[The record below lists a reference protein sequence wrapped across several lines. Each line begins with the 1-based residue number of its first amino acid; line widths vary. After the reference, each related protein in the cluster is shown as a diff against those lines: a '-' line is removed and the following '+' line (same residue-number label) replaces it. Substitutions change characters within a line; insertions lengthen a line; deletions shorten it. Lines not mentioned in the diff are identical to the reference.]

1 MQSEKFLRMLGLAKR
16 AGGVAFGEGAVRDSI
31 RDNTAKLVIVADDA
45 ADNTKKKFNDN
56 CNFYGVRYAEV
67 FDRYALGKA
76 CGREFA
82 VVLSVKNKGLAENLI
97 AMLDADAL

>member
-56 CNFYGVRYAEV
+56 CNFYGVRCAEL

-76 CGREFA
+76 CGRDFA
-82 VVLSVKNKGLAENLI
+82 VVLSVKNEGLAENLI
-97 AMLDADAL
+97 SILL

>member
-31 RDNTAKLVIVADDA
+31 RDNTAKLVIVANDA

-56 CNFYGVRYAEV
+56 CNFYGIKCAEL

-76 CGREFA
+76 CGRDFA
-82 VVLSVKNKGLAENLI
+82 VVLSVKNEGLAKNMI
-97 AMLDADAL
+97 SMLDADTL